1 MVPLTLCSR
10 EGVYQSLYQGLC
22 DVTQLGARMANSA
35 VLRCLLISRAPEPFV
50 EHRAHTE
57 PCRL

>member
-22 DVTQLGARMANSA
+22 DVTQLGANSA

-50 EHRAHTE
+50 ERRAHTE